1 MDRLDEIRPDLLS
14 NWNPAPNPVS
24 AGGWFSAPAD
34 ALWLMDLTGRH
45 IARLDGSQGRFRMP
59 HGAATGTYLLRPV
72 TQTTT
77 GAPLLGS
84 ARRMVVKADR

>member
-1 MDRLDEIRPDLLS
+1 
-14 NWNPAPNPVS
+14 
-24 AGGWFSAPAD
+24 
-34 ALWLMDLTGRH
+34 MDLTGRH